1 MKLGFVS
8 FFAALVAAPL
18 AAQAAEPPARFA
30 VTLRATVTDGFA
42 YDVTRSEDECQVHR
56 SGSGSRRLQLRS
68 LRPTRLRISGG
79 PDGAV
84 YRPTRVAARI
94 MGRSGT
100 GSFDETRICRG
111 APLGRLTGDCKAP
124 LKARAVRPGFSRT
137 GPGALLFRKWSVGDV
152 SLCGLDQTY
161 PGGWLHL
168 APGRVDEEALLS
180 GRSLRVVASG
190 SATKEDVVTSTPTL
204 KITQKTTVRWTL
216 TFRRLT

>member
-30 VTLRATVTDGFA
+30 VTLRATVTDVFT
-42 YDVTRSEDECQVHR
+42 YDVTRSEDECHIHR
-56 SGSGSRRLQLRS
+56 SGSGGRQLQLRS
-68 LRPTRLRISGG
+68 LRPARIQVSGG
-79 PDGAV
+79 PEGAV
-84 YRPTRVAARI
+84 YRPSRVAVRVTS
-94 MGRSGT
+94 RSGT

-111 APLGRLTGDCKAP
+111 APLGRLAGDCKAP
-124 LKARAVRPGFSRT
+124 LKARGVRLGFFRA
-137 GPGALLFRKWSVGDV
+137 GPGALLFRRWSVGDV
-152 SLCGLDQTY
+152 SLCGLDQSH
-161 PGGWLHL
+161 PGGWLNL
-168 APGRVDEEALLS
+168 APGRVDEDALLS

-204 KITQKTTVRWTL
+204 KVTQKTTVRWTL